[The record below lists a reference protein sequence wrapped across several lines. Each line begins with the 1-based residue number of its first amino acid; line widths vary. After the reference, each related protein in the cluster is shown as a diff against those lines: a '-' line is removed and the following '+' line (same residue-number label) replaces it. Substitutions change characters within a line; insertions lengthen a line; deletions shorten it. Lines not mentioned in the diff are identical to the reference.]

1 MLLGSINKEGPSVN
15 TAKFR
20 KVPLINLPA
29 TERYTTDT
37 GAGDG
42 NEGLLIVDVGNRNH
56 LNINSAR
63 MWKDNE

>member
-1 MLLGSINKEGPSVN
+1 MN

-42 NEGLLIVDVGNRNH
+42 NEGLLIVDVGNGNH